1 MMPEKYLPDGVV
13 LGGGV
18 ITTGGTTILSP
29 AAGQSLNVAPLNNIA
44 EILSSN
50 NGSSHNIAEILMQV
64 VFCTND
70 TSIKLECG
78 IFVFAVKKKS

>member
-29 AAGQSLNVAPLNNIA
+29 AAGQSLNVAPLRFWLGILAKFKNLQNIQ
-44 EILSSN
+44 IC
-50 NGSSHNIAEILMQV
+50 
-64 VFCTND
+64 F
-70 TSIKLECG
+70 
-78 IFVFAVKKKS
+78 